1 MNTRLASAFG
11 LAMLAVAFSFSTSFA
26 CSETSHTTASV
37 VESAV
42 SESGV
47 NITRSAD
54 SAEANVPEG
63 QVGEVA
69 APASI
74 VSNIEAPPTEA
85 SASPVMAFG
94 DTIPVESTETVMGV
108 VPDQNSEDDEG
119 AAIPACGIAG
129 IEPSVTEEPS
139 QTAAPESEAK
149 APPELSAQTD
159 TAEGRIEVAE
169 PAAAVAAVKP
179 PSTDVNAPRAV
190 VFVDAVPVEI
200 TETVTVVVPVQT
212 SEDDGGAAIPASGI
226 GIEPSVTEA
235 SSQTSVPEGEA
246 KATELS
252 EQAGTAEGQ
261 IEVAEPAAVVAA
273 VEPPSTDVNAPPAI
287 VSVDAVL
294 VEITETV
301 TVVVPGQKSQDIDDV
316 EITGAE
322 PEHPTAAPNLK
333 HDAATAA
340 LDGGEAAIGRQN

>member
-1 MNTRLASAFG
+1 MAASRPVG

-37 VESAV
+37 IESAV
-42 SESGV
+42 SESRV

-63 QVGEVA
+63 QVGEIA

-85 SASPVMAFG
+85 SSPPAIAVA
-94 DTIPVESTETVMGV
+94 DAIPVESTETAMGV
-108 VPDQNSEDDEG
+108 VPDQNSEDDKG
-119 AAIPACGIAG
+119 AAIPASGIAG

-149 APPELSAQTD
+149 ATPELSAQTD
-159 TAEGRIEVAE
+159 
-169 PAAAVAAVKP
+169 
-179 PSTDVNAPRAV
+179 
-190 VFVDAVPVEI
+190 
-200 TETVTVVVPVQT
+200 
-212 SEDDGGAAIPASGI
+212 
-226 GIEPSVTEA
+226 
-235 SSQTSVPEGEA
+235 
-246 KATELS
+246 
-252 EQAGTAEGQ
+252 TAEGQ
-261 IEVAEPAAVVAA
+261 IEVAEPAAAVAA
-273 VEPPSTDVNAPPAI
+273 VEPPSTDVNAPRAI
-287 VSVDAVL
+287 VSVDAVP

-301 TVVVPGQKSQDIDDV
+301 TVVVPGQKSQDVDDV

-333 HDAATAA
+333 RDAATAA
-340 LDGGEAAIGRQN
+340 LDDGE